1 MILNKIQYNDK
12 YDNKTKVSSIK
23 IRHERKKP
31 FKSVLD
37 VENIN
42 CN

>member
-1 MILNKIQYNDK
+1 MILNKIQYND
-12 YDNKTKVSSIK
+12 YDTKVSSLK

-37 VENIN
+37 VEDIN